1 MLPNWSVK
9 PSIVTVISSPLVKGA
24 ARSTEI
30 LVGSSIL
37 NVPETVSPKFDVTLE
52 VAAVTGSDIVK
63 LTLVLVS
70 TGKVELLSMDAAV
83 IDGGS
88 G

>member
-24 ARSTEI
+24 ARSIEI
-30 LVGSSIL
+30 IVGSSIL

-52 VAAVTGSDIVK
+52 VAAVIGSDIVK

-70 TGKVELLSMDAAV
+70 TGNVELLSMDAAV
-83 IDGGS
+83 IDGGP